1 MKYEWHERISDAL
14 LGGVIAAVIFLCY
27 IISCLGCSSTRLCS
41 ECVPETE
48 IITIEVPVL
57 SCPAFEPLP
66 MLTYPEWPE
75 VPYRASSEELRAFYA
90 EVVATLHAR
99 ERILLERILALE
111 ELLDTYK
118 Q

>member
-1 MKYEWHERISDAL
+1 MKYEWHERVSDGL

-27 IISCLGCSSTRLCS
+27 IISCLGCSSTRLCPP
-41 ECVPETE
+41 CVPETE
-48 IITIEVPVL
+48 VITVNVPVL

-66 MLTYPEWPE
+66 MLEYPEWPE
-75 VPYRASSEELRAFYA
+75 VPQGASEGALNAFYA

-99 ERILLERILALE
+99 ERILLERIAALE
-111 ELLDTYK
+111 MLLKTYH